1 MKVRL
6 LTPSDAESYWALRIE
21 GLKNYPEAF
30 ATSYEEAINKENPIE
45 QVANNL
51 KTKGNFTFGA
61 FDEYEE
67 LIGVVTLIQEQH
79 KKLQHRANIFAMYV
93 TSKKSGLGVGKTLL
107 TEAINKAKEI
117 DDVEKINLTV
127 VTSNQKAKNLYANL
141 GFKVFGFEEK
151 ALKVNG
157 VYYDEEHMVLCLEK

>member
-1 MKVRL
+1 
-6 LTPSDAESYWALRIE
+6 
-21 GLKNYPEAF
+21 
-30 ATSYEEAINKENPIE
+30 
-45 QVANNL
+45 
-51 KTKGNFTFGA
+51 
-61 FDEYEE
+61 
-67 LIGVVTLIQEQH
+67 
-79 KKLQHRANIFAMYV
+79 MYV

-117 DDVEKINLTV
+117 EDVEKINLTV